1 MNFFFRVID
10 RNSFH
15 ITRTELIISMPN
27 TFTEFKKYLQFL
39 TPQEEISEINHM
51 IHDTL
56 MHSNPDDNIN
66 KKYSV
71 IKELNI
77 IKKQILHMYN
87 GNNRY

>member
-1 MNFFFRVID
+1 
-10 RNSFH
+10 
-15 ITRTELIISMPN
+15 MPN

-39 TPQEEISEINHM
+39 TPQEEIFEINHM

-56 MHSNPDDNIN
+56 MHNNPDDNIN

-87 GNNRY
+87 GNNRYWFTYWRLF

>member
-1 MNFFFRVID
+1 
-10 RNSFH
+10 
-15 ITRTELIISMPN
+15 
-27 TFTEFKKYLQFL
+27 
-39 TPQEEISEINHM
+39 M

-56 MHSNPDDNIN
+56 MHNNPDDNIN

>member
-1 MNFFFRVID
+1 M
-10 RNSFH
+10 S
-15 ITRTELIISMPN
+15 N

-39 TPQEEISEINHM
+39 TPQEEIFEINHM

-56 MHSNPDDNIN
+56 MHNNPDDNIN

-77 IKKQILHMYN
+77 IKKQILYMYN